1 MRGQELQKTMPSVMV
16 DFAERVSSI
25 DVILFGEELD
35 KTWVSLLV
43 NFSRTREGNL
53 MTQLPLL
60 HKHSLGKI
68 ESLTVVLKE

>member
-1 MRGQELQKTMPSVMV
+1 MRGQELQKTMPSVMA

-43 NFSRTREGNL
+43 NFSRTRG
-53 MTQLPLL
+53 
-60 HKHSLGKI
+60 
-68 ESLTVVLKE
+68 